1 MMNKLITGILTTCC
15 MIAVSCS
22 GQKTNNNEKETEILL
37 ETSSGDIR
45 LKLYNDTPGHR
56 DNFIKNVKEGV
67 YDGVTFHRVI
77 RNFMIQTGDPDTRPG
92 EIKDTT
98 IASPT
103 IPAEFIYPKHFHKR
117 GVVAAAREGDD
128 ENPLKASDMYQ
139 FYIVTGKHQTDDN
152 LNSFE
157 SVKYDNKVNDIYKKK
172 AEKDTERLESMRLKR
187 DRDGVSD
194 LLDSLLTE
202 AKSEVADNPPAP
214 FTPEQRKAY
223 KVYGGAPWLD
233 GDYTVFGEVV
243 EGMKIVQEIEK
254 AKTDGED
261 KPFKDIR
268 IIKATITNE

>member
-1 MMNKLITGILTTCC
+1 MTGILAACC
-15 MIAVSCS
+15 MVAISCS
-22 GQKTNNNEKETEILL
+22 GQKANNEKETEVLL
-37 ETSSGDIR
+37 ETSSGNIR

-56 DNFIKNVKEGV
+56 DNFIKNVKEGM

-92 EIKDTT
+92 ETKDTT
-98 IASPT
+98 VVAPT
-103 IPAEFIYPKHFHKR
+103 IPAEFVYPKHFHKR

-128 ENPLKASDMYQ
+128 ENPQKASDMYQ

-152 LNSFE
+152 LNGFE
-157 SVKYDNKVNDIYKKK
+157 SMKYDNKVNEIYKKK
-172 AEKDTERLESMRLKR
+172 AEKYTARLESMRLKR

-202 AKSEVADNPPAP
+202 AKTEVADNPPAP
-214 FTPEQRKAY
+214 FTQEQRKAY
-223 KVYGGAPWLD
+223 KIYGGAPWLD
-233 GDYTVFGEVV
+233 GDYTVFGEIV

-268 IIKATITNE
+268 IIRATIIND